1 MMSSFDPNLFM
12 WKSHFHNGLQ
22 SSLIALLSA
31 YFVDGLV
38 FFLCSFLSFFVLG
51 LAQFSFSPLCLLG
64 VEEFSIL
71 VLYIRYKRM
80 FFSFS
85 TCPFFFEFFEE
96 LVCKSKMMRLR

>member
-51 LAQFSFSPLCLLG
+51 LAQFSFFPLCLLG
-64 VEEFSIL
+64 LEEFSIL

-85 TCPFFFEFFEE
+85 TCPFFLSF
-96 LVCKSKMMRLR
+96 LKSWCAKAK

>member
-51 LAQFSFSPLCLLG
+51 LALVFIFPRVYWVLKNLAYWYYTSDTSGCSFHFLC
-64 VEEFSIL
+64 
-71 VLYIRYKRM
+71 VLFY
-80 FFSFS
+80 F
-85 TCPFFFEFFEE
+85 
-96 LVCKSKMMRLR
+96 